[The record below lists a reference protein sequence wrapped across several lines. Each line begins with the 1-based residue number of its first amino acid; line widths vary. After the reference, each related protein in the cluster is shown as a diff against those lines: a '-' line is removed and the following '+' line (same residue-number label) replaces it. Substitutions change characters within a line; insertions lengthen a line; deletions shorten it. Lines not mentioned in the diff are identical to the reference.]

1 MILTHIFTDRI
12 SFNNINDTC
21 NYFHSSFC
29 GIFYIFSHSYSW
41 IYHSLDAWIVFTCR
55 IACSNDWWWCH
66 TLGNLFKVINWV
78 SAHASYFIVQAKSD
92 KDLHS

>member
-29 GIFYIFSHSYSW
+29 GIFYILVIAIVGFIIHWMLGLFLLVVLLVVMIGGGAILSATYS
-41 IYHSLDAWIVFTCR
+41 
-55 IACSNDWWWCH
+55 
-66 TLGNLFKVINWV
+66 K
-78 SAHASYFIVQAKSD
+78 
-92 KDLHS
+92 